1 MVPHEVAAGVEW
13 GDGIPHIHTMV
24 QSPLPQAL
32 LRVGTMVEERVA
44 ASVEVVAVAAQV
56 VTSRCHVSQSGEII
70 VIKIKM

>member
-1 MVPHEVAAGVEW
+1 MAHHEVAAGVEW
-13 GDGIPHIHTMV
+13 GDGTLRIHTLV
-24 QSPLPQAL
+24 QSLPQAR

-56 VTSRCHVSQSGEII
+56 VTSRCHVSQSGKMI

>member
-13 GDGIPHIHTMV
+13 GDGTPHTHTLV
-24 QSPLPQAL
+24 QSLPQAR

-56 VTSRCHVSQSGEII
+56 VTSRCHVSQSGKII